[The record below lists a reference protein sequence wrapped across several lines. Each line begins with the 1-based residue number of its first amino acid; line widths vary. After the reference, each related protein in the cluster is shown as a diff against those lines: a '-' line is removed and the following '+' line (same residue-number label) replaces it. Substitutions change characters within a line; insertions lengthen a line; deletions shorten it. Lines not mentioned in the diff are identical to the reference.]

1 MQKHNCLLFQLNS
14 RIEDLWEFV
23 SSDKTEGK
31 ANGVTKIK
39 VSGNRSTND
48 ADTVRLWT
56 IAGKGISYKSVVD
69 MTEDLNAGKIE
80 RVLPEYCSPTIDL
93 I

>member
-1 MQKHNCLLFQLNS
+1 M
-14 RIEDLWEFV
+14 WEFV